1 MTLSIIVP
9 ALNEAEEIE
18 TALKALAPLRGRGV
32 ELIVVD
38 GGSSDD
44 TVALARPFSDRVLE
58 APCGRATQMN
68 AGAAAASGDILL
80 FLHVDTRLP
89 EDADR
94 LVIDALAHHP
104 WGRFDV
110 RFDTGGLLRVVA
122 AMMNLRSRMTGI
134 CTGDQAIF
142 VKRAVFEAAGGFAP
156 IALMEDIAISIRLK
170 QFGRP
175 ACLRAH
181 VITSGRKWRRH
192 GVWHTIL
199 LMWRLRLA
207 YFFGSDPV
215 RLARLY
221 GYAAAE
227 K

>member
-1 MTLSIIVP
+1 
-9 ALNEAEEIE
+9 
-18 TALKALAPLRGRGV
+18 
-32 ELIVVD
+32 
-38 GGSSDD
+38 
-44 TVALARPFSDRVLE
+44 
-58 APCGRATQMN
+58 
-68 AGAAAASGDILL
+68 
-80 FLHVDTRLP
+80 
-89 EDADR
+89 
-94 LVIDALAHHP
+94 
-104 WGRFDV
+104 
-110 RFDTGGLLRVVA
+110 
-122 AMMNLRSRMTGI
+122 MMNLRSRMTGI

-175 ACLRAH
+175 ACLRAP
-181 VITSGRKWRRH
+181 VVTSGRKWRRH

-207 YFFGSDPV
+207 YFLGSDPV
-215 RLARLY
+215 RLARRY